1 MHFFRA
7 LSVASVVVA
16 SVAVVTAQE
25 NTAPAWLQKDVGK
38 WKAELKYFP
47 NGPDG
52 EPITFEATETNSLL
66 GENWI
71 ISDFVGEF
79 GGMPFKSHGVYGFD
93 ARENAFVGSWV
104 DSANGYMSRY
114 KGKQLAEPGSFELIG
129 QVIDP
134 NTGELVEGRQVR
146 TVKDDSTRIV
156 SSYQKPE
163 GSDEFV
169 KIMEMT
175 LRKQT
180 D

>member
-1 MHFFRA
+1 MHVFCA
-7 LSVASVVVA
+7 LSVALIFIVSIAVA
-16 SVAVVTAQE
+16 SAQE
-25 NTAPAWLQKDVGK
+25 DTAPAWLKKDVGK

-71 ISDFVGEF
+71 VSDFAGEF

-93 ARENAFVGSWV
+93 ARKNAMVGTWV
-104 DSANGYMSRY
+104 DSANGFMSQY
-114 KGKQLAEPGSFELIG
+114 EGKKLDDADSFELIG
-129 QVIDP
+129 QEIDP

-146 TVKDDSTRIV
+146 TVKDDQTRIV
-156 SSYQKPE
+156 ISYQKPE
-163 GSDEFV
+163 GSDEFIKV
-169 KIMEMT
+169 MEMT
-175 LRKQT
+175 LRKQP